1 MRVISECK
9 TIFVIVITLG
19 LIGSV
24 GVAFEKSP
32 FSQRR
37 REQRYPLTGVIKSVD
52 KSNRRATIKHDKV
65 EGLMDAMTMP
75 FLLKDEKAL
84 NEMQPGDRIKAT
96 LVSTDD
102 GAQWL
107 EKIVITVK
115 STQARDSNKPTNEKF
130 MLSTQMSNQQR
141 QGKNS
146 G

>member
-1 MRVISECK
+1 
-9 TIFVIVITLG
+9 
-19 LIGSV
+19 
-24 GVAFEKSP
+24 
-32 FSQRR
+32 
-37 REQRYPLTGVIKSVD
+37 
-52 KSNRRATIKHDKV
+52 
-65 EGLMDAMTMP
+65 MDAMTMP